1 MDLSQYAELFLAES
15 REHLS
20 ACNQLL
26 LDWERSPANLA
37 PVGGLFR
44 AVHTVKGMAAT
55 MGYARVT
62 DLAHR
67 AENLLDLVRR
77 GGRPATDDLLQLLF
91 RARDAL
97 EHAVELSVAGRE
109 DEIDVAE
116 VVADLEGAAA
126 HLGPH
131 PLAPSPRSGEG
142 ERGGEVP
149 PVAVGRLVQVTLR
162 AEAPLKGGRALL
174 VIKKAQAVGP
184 VQAVTPPESA
194 FEADEFDGRFS
205 FRIGGAAGV
214 AEIERAVRAAGEVEH
229 VTVGGEER
237 RPASG
242 ADSLPSAPETKSR
255 HIRVDLGRLDGLMD
269 LIGELVTVRGRLNE
283 LAAYARD
290 PAIDDVAIQVSRL
303 SRELQA
309 EIIQARMT
317 PVWQVFDRFP
327 RLVRDLAREL
337 GKQVAFRVEGKE
349 IELDRA
355 ILDELGDPLL
365 HLLRNAVDHGI
376 EAPAERR
383 SRGKKPEGEIVLA
396 AVRERASVVIS
407 VSDDGRGIARA
418 KILERAKRDGVVD
431 PHAEALSDDQ
441 LLRVLARPGFSTA
454 ESVTSVSGRGVGID
468 VAMTRIRALGGSIDI
483 RSQEGKG
490 TTFVLRLPVTLAIVR
505 ALIAGVGA
513 ERYALPLTY
522 VSETVELC
530 VQATTTVERRAARVL
545 REVAS
550 IGAGHA
556 ATALSQLTNRRIMIS
571 VPQINIARLE
581 EVPDLL
587 GNPQDVVAAV
597 LMHMLGDLTG
607 RTLLLFPEAVG
618 RRLCDML
625 LRRPIGTTNVFDAL
639 EQSCLKEAGNILSG
653 AYMNALSD
661 FMGMLL
667 LPSVPSLVVDL
678 SAAVLTTTYLNFG
691 HERDF
696 VFCVETEFH
705 IDSAEGL
712 RGHFLLLPDLASL
725 KAIFDAIRLT

>member
-26 LDWERSPANLA
+26 LEWERTPASPA

-62 DLAHR
+62 DVAHR
-67 AENLLDLVRR
+67 TENLLDVLRR
-77 GGRPATDDLLQLLF
+77 GSRPATDELLQLLF
-91 RARDAL
+91 RARDSL
-97 EHAVELSVAGRE
+97 EQAVELSVVGRE

-116 VVADLEGAAA
+116 ILADLDGAAA
-126 HLGPH
+126 ALTGAGGRP
-131 PLAPSPRSGEG
+131 APELQPA
-142 ERGGEVP
+142 
-149 PVAVGRLVQVTLR
+149 PVVEAPAVAGRLVQVTLR
-162 AEAPLKGGRALL
+162 SEAPLKGGRALL
-174 VIKKAQAVGP
+174 ALKKAQALGP
-184 VQAVTPPESA
+184 VRNVTPSETA
-194 FEADEFDGRFS
+194 FESDDFDGRFS
-205 FRIGGAAGV
+205 FRIETTAPV
-214 AEIERAVRAAGEVEH
+214 ADVERAVRAAGEVEH

-237 RPASG
+237 RAPAG
-242 ADSLPSAPETKSR
+242 SAAAAAAPPPGDGKSR
-255 HIRVDLGRLDGLMD
+255 HIRVDLRRLDGLMD

-283 LAAYARD
+283 LAAQRRD
-290 PAIDDVAIQVSRL
+290 PAVDDVAIQISRL
-303 SRELQA
+303 STELQA

-376 EAPAERR
+376 EAPADRR
-383 SRGKKPEGEIVLA
+383 RRGKKPEGEIVLT

-431 PHAEALSDDQ
+431 PHAEVLSDDQ

-522 VSETVELC
+522 VSETVEFG
-530 VQATTTVERRAARVL
+530 VQATTTVEGREAIVL
-545 REVAS
+545 RDRVVPLV
-550 IGAGHA
+550 H
-556 ATALSQLTNRRIMIS
+556 LRR
-571 VPQINIARLE
+571 
-581 EVPDLL
+581 LL
-587 GNPQDVVAAV
+587 GVTGDAPSRCPIIVLEMGERRSGIVVDG
-597 LMHMLGDLTG
+597 MLGQQEIVVKG
-607 RTLLLFPEAVG
+607 
-618 RRLCDML
+618 
-625 LRRPIGTTNVFDAL
+625 FDAPQGTL
-639 EQSCLKEAGNILSG
+639 PVFSG
-653 AYMNALSD
+653 ATIMGDGIPALILD
-661 FMGMLL
+661 AGGLL
-667 LPSVPSLVVDL
+667 
-678 SAAVLTTTYLNFG
+678 
-691 HERDF
+691 
-696 VFCVETEFH
+696 
-705 IDSAEGL
+705 
-712 RGHFLLLPDLASL
+712 
-725 KAIFDAIRLT
+725 

>member
-26 LDWERSPANLA
+26 LEWERSPANLA

-97 EHAVELSVAGRE
+97 
-109 DEIDVAE
+109 
-116 VVADLEGAAA
+116 
-126 HLGPH
+126 
-131 PLAPSPRSGEG
+131 
-142 ERGGEVP
+142 
-149 PVAVGRLVQVTLR
+149 
-162 AEAPLKGGRALL
+162 
-174 VIKKAQAVGP
+174 
-184 VQAVTPPESA
+184 
-194 FEADEFDGRFS
+194 
-205 FRIGGAAGV
+205 
-214 AEIERAVRAAGEVEH
+214 ERAVRAAGEVEH

-365 HLLRNAVDHGI
+365 HLLRNAVDHGV
-376 EAPAERR
+376 ESQAERR
-383 SRGKKPEGEIVLA
+383 RRGKKPEAEIVLA
-396 AVRERASVVIS
+396 AVRERASVAIS
-407 VSDDGRGIARA
+407 VSDGGRGIDR
-418 KILERAKRDGVVD
+418 KSILERAKRDGVVD
-431 PHAEALSDDQ
+431 PHAEALTDDQ

-454 ESVTSVSGRGVGID
+454 DAVTSVSGRGVGIE
-468 VAMTRIRALGGSIDI
+468 VAVTRIRALGGSIEI
-483 RSQEGKG
+483 RSEEGKG
-490 TTFVLRLPVTLAIVR
+490 TSFVMRLPVTLAIVR

-522 VSETVELC
+522 VSETVEFG
-530 VQATTTVERRAARVL
+530 VQATTTVEGREAIVL
-545 REVAS
+545 RDHVVPLV
-550 IGAGHA
+550 H
-556 ATALSQLTNRRIMIS
+556 LRR
-571 VPQINIARLE
+571 
-581 EVPDLL
+581 LL
-587 GNPQDVVAAV
+587 GV
-597 LMHMLGDLTG
+597 
-607 RTLLLFPEAVG
+607 
-618 RRLCDML
+618 
-625 LRRPIGTTNVFDAL
+625 
-639 EQSCLKEAGNILSG
+639 SG
-653 AYMNALSD
+653 
-661 FMGMLL
+661 
-667 LPSVPSLVVDL
+667 
-678 SAAVLTTTYLNFG
+678 
-691 HERDF
+691 H
-696 VFCVETEFH
+696 
-705 IDSAEGL
+705 
-712 RGHFLLLPDLASL
+712 
-725 KAIFDAIRLT
+725 

>member
-1 MDLSQYAELFLAES
+1 MDRSQYAELFLAES

-26 LDWERSPANLA
+26 LEWERSPANLA

-62 DLAHR
+62 DVAHR
-67 AENLLDLVRR
+67 AENLLDLLRR
-77 GGRPATDDLLQLLF
+77 GGRPATDELLQLLF

-97 EHAVELSVAGRE
+97 EQAVELSVVGRE

-116 VVADLEGAAA
+116 VVADLDGAAA
-126 HLGPH
+126 QLGPH
-131 PLAPSPRSGEG
+131 PLAPSPPSGEG

-149 PVAVGRLVQVTLR
+149 PVGAGRLVQVTLR

-174 VIKKAQAVGP
+174 VIKKAQAIGP
-184 VQAVTPPESA
+184 VHAVTPSESA

-205 FRIGGAAGV
+205 FRIGGTAGT
-214 AEIERAVRAAGEVEH
+214 AEIERGVRAAGDVEH

-237 RPASG
+237 RPGTG
-242 ADSLPSAPETKSR
+242 AGAAPSAAPETKSR
-255 HIRVDLGRLDGLMD
+255 HIRVDLGRLDRLMD

-283 LAAYARD
+283 LAASARD

-303 SRELQA
+303 SRELQD

-376 EAPAERR
+376 ESPAERR
-383 SRGKKPEGEIVLA
+383 RRGKQPEGEIVLA
-396 AVRERASVVIS
+396 AVRERASVAIS
-407 VSDDGRGIARA
+407 VRDDGRGIDRQ
-418 KILERAKRDGVVD
+418 KVLERARRDGVVD
-431 PHAEALSDDQ
+431 PHAEALTDDQ

-454 ESVTSVSGRGVGID
+454 EAVTSVSGRGVGID
-468 VAMTRIRALGGSIDI
+468 VAVTRIRVLGGSIEI
-483 RSQEGKG
+483 RSVEGKG
-490 TTFVLRLPVTLAIVR
+490 TTFVMRLPVTLAIVR

-522 VSETVELC
+522 VAETVEFG
-530 VQATTTVERRAARVL
+530 VQATTIVEGREAIVL
-545 REVAS
+545 RDRVVPLV
-550 IGAGHA
+550 H
-556 ATALSQLTNRRIMIS
+556 LRR
-571 VPQINIARLE
+571 
-581 EVPDLL
+581 LL
-587 GNPQDVVAAV
+587 GVSGDAPTRCPIIVLEMGERTSGVVV
-597 LMHMLGDLTG
+597 DGMLGQQEIVVKG
-607 RTLLLFPEAVG
+607 
-618 RRLCDML
+618 
-625 LRRPIGTTNVFDAL
+625 FDAPQGTL
-639 EQSCLKEAGNILSG
+639 PVFSG
-653 AYMNALSD
+653 ATIMGDGVPALILD
-661 FMGMLL
+661 AGGLL
-667 LPSVPSLVVDL
+667 
-678 SAAVLTTTYLNFG
+678 
-691 HERDF
+691 
-696 VFCVETEFH
+696 
-705 IDSAEGL
+705 
-712 RGHFLLLPDLASL
+712 
-725 KAIFDAIRLT
+725 

>member
-26 LDWERSPANLA
+26 LEWERSPTNLA

-67 AENLLDLVRR
+67 AENLLDLLRR
-77 GGRPATDDLLQLLF
+77 GGRPATDELLQLLF

-97 EHAVELSVAGRE
+97 EQAVELSVVSRE

-116 VVADLEGAAA
+116 VVADLDGAAA
-126 HLGPH
+126 QLG
-131 PLAPSPRSGEG
+131 
-142 ERGGEVP
+142 RGGEGGGEVSARPTPAPAPAPVLEP
-149 PVAVGRLVQVTLR
+149 PAAPGRLVQVTLR

-174 VIKKAQAVGP
+174 AIKKAQRVGP

-205 FRIGGAAGV
+205 FRIGGPAEP
-214 AEIERAVRAAGEVEH
+214 AEIERAVRAAGDVEH

-237 RPASG
+237 RAAPGAGAPAS
-242 ADSLPSAPETKSR
+242 AAAETKSR

-283 LAAYARD
+283 LAATARD

-337 GKQVAFRVEGKE
+337 GKQVVFRVEGKE

-376 EAPAERR
+376 EPLAERR
-383 SRGKKPEGEIVLA
+383 RRGKKAEGEIVLA
-396 AVRERASVVIS
+396 AVRERASVAIS
-407 VSDDGRGIARA
+407 VSDDGRGIDR
-418 KILERAKRDGVVD
+418 KRILERAKRDGVVD
-431 PHAEALSDDQ
+431 PHAEGLTDDQ

-454 ESVTSVSGRGVGID
+454 DAVTSVSGRGVGID
-468 VAMTRIRALGGSIDI
+468 VAVTRIRALGGSIEI
-483 RSQEGKG
+483 RSEEGKG
-490 TTFVLRLPVTLAIVR
+490 TTFVMRLPVTLAIVR

-522 VSETVELC
+522 VAETVEFG
-530 VQATTTVERRAARVL
+530 VQATTIVEGREAIVLRDRVVPLVHLRRLLGVSGDAPTRCPIIVLEMGERR
-545 REVAS
+545 S
-550 IGAGHA
+550 GI
-556 ATALSQLTNRRIMIS
+556 
-571 VPQINIARLE
+571 
-581 EVPDLL
+581 
-587 GNPQDVVAAV
+587 VVDG
-597 LMHMLGDLTG
+597 MLGQQEIVVKG
-607 RTLLLFPEAVG
+607 
-618 RRLCDML
+618 
-625 LRRPIGTTNVFDAL
+625 FDAPHGTL
-639 EQSCLKEAGNILSG
+639 PVFSG
-653 AYMNALSD
+653 ATI
-661 FMGMLL
+661 MGDGVPTLILDAGGLL
-667 LPSVPSLVVDL
+667 
-678 SAAVLTTTYLNFG
+678 
-691 HERDF
+691 
-696 VFCVETEFH
+696 
-705 IDSAEGL
+705 
-712 RGHFLLLPDLASL
+712 
-725 KAIFDAIRLT
+725 

>member
-26 LDWERSPANLA
+26 LEWERSPANLA

-62 DLAHR
+62 DIAHR
-67 AENLLDLVRR
+67 AENLLDLLRR
-77 GGRPATDDLLQLLF
+77 GGRPATDELLQLLF
-91 RARDAL
+91 RSRDAL
-97 EHAVELSVAGRE
+97 EQAVELSVVGRE

-126 HLGPH
+126 QLGRAGEAGGAIGARPT
-131 PLAPSPRSGEG
+131 PVPAPAALIETP
-142 ERGGEVP
+142 
-149 PVAVGRLVQVTLR
+149 AAAGRLVQVTLR

-174 VIKKAQAVGP
+174 VLKKAQGVGS
-184 VQAVTPPESA
+184 VHAVTPPESA

-205 FRIGGAAGV
+205 FRIGGAAGA
-214 AEIERAVRAAGEVEH
+214 AEIERVVRAAGDVEH

-237 RPASG
+237 RAAPGAGAPPPA
-242 ADSLPSAPETKSR
+242 AAETKSR

-365 HLLRNAVDHGI
+365 HLLRNAVDHGV
-376 EAPAERR
+376 EPLAERR
-383 SRGKKPEGEIVLA
+383 RRGKKAEGEIVLA
-396 AVRERASVVIS
+396 AVRERASVAIS
-407 VSDDGRGIARA
+407 VRDDGRGIDR
-418 KILERAKRDGVVD
+418 KRILERAKRDGVVD
-431 PHAEALSDDQ
+431 PHAEALTDDQ

-454 ESVTSVSGRGVGID
+454 DAVTSVSGRGVGID
-468 VAMTRIRALGGSIDI
+468 VAVTRIRALGGSIEI
-483 RSQEGKG
+483 RSEEGKG
-490 TTFVLRLPVTLAIVR
+490 TTFVMRLPVTLAIVR

-522 VSETVELC
+522 VSETVEFG
-530 VQATTTVERRAARVL
+530 VQATTIVEGREAIVLRDRVVPLVHLRRLLGVSGDAPTRCPIIVLEMGERR
-545 REVAS
+545 S
-550 IGAGHA
+550 GI
-556 ATALSQLTNRRIMIS
+556 
-571 VPQINIARLE
+571 
-581 EVPDLL
+581 
-587 GNPQDVVAAV
+587 VVDG
-597 LMHMLGDLTG
+597 MLGQQEIVVKG
-607 RTLLLFPEAVG
+607 
-618 RRLCDML
+618 
-625 LRRPIGTTNVFDAL
+625 FDAPHGTL
-639 EQSCLKEAGNILSG
+639 PVFSG
-653 AYMNALSD
+653 ATIMGDGVPALILD
-661 FMGMLL
+661 AGGLL
-667 LPSVPSLVVDL
+667 
-678 SAAVLTTTYLNFG
+678 
-691 HERDF
+691 
-696 VFCVETEFH
+696 
-705 IDSAEGL
+705 
-712 RGHFLLLPDLASL
+712 
-725 KAIFDAIRLT
+725 

>member
-26 LDWERSPANLA
+26 LEWEKSPANLA

-67 AENLLDLVRR
+67 AENLLDSLRR
-77 GGRPATDDLLQLLF
+77 GGRPANDELLQLLF

-97 EHAVELSVAGRE
+97 EQAVELSVVGRE
-109 DEIDVAE
+109 EEIDVAE
-116 VVADLEGAAA
+116 VVADLDGAAA
-126 HLGPH
+126 QLGPH
-131 PLAPSPRSGEG
+131 PLAPAPRSGEG

-162 AEAPLKGGRALL
+162 AEAALKGGRALL

-184 VQAVTPPESA
+184 VHAVTPPESA

-205 FRIGGAAGV
+205 FRIGGTTGAAD
-214 AEIERAVRAAGEVEH
+214 IERAVRGAGDVEH

-237 RPASG
+237 RALPGPGASPA
-242 ADSLPSAPETKSR
+242 APPETKSR
-255 HIRVDLGRLDGLMD
+255 HIRVDLGRLDVLMD

-283 LAAYARD
+283 LAASARD

-303 SRELQA
+303 SRELQD

-365 HLLRNAVDHGI
+365 HLLRNAVDHGV
-376 EAPAERR
+376 ESTAERR
-383 SRGKKPEGEIVLA
+383 RRGKKLEGEIVLA
-396 AVRERASVVIS
+396 AVRERASVAIS
-407 VSDDGRGIARA
+407 VSDDGRGIDR
-418 KILERAKRDGVVD
+418 KKTLERAQRDGVVD
-431 PHAEALSDDQ
+431 PHAEALTDDQ

-454 ESVTSVSGRGVGID
+454 EAVTSVSGRGVGID
-468 VAMTRIRALGGSIDI
+468 VAVTRIRAMGGSIEV
-483 RSQEGKG
+483 RSEEGKG
-490 TTFVLRLPVTLAIVR
+490 TTFVMRLPVTLAIVR
-505 ALIAGVGA
+505 ALIAGVGT

-522 VSETVELC
+522 VAETVEFG
-530 VQATTTVERRAARVL
+530 VQATTIVEGREAIVLRDRVVPLVHLRRLLGVSGDAPTRCPIIVLEMGERR
-545 REVAS
+545 S
-550 IGAGHA
+550 GI
-556 ATALSQLTNRRIMIS
+556 
-571 VPQINIARLE
+571 
-581 EVPDLL
+581 
-587 GNPQDVVAAV
+587 VVDG
-597 LMHMLGDLTG
+597 MLGQQEIVVKG
-607 RTLLLFPEAVG
+607 
-618 RRLCDML
+618 
-625 LRRPIGTTNVFDAL
+625 FDAPHGTL
-639 EQSCLKEAGNILSG
+639 PVFSG
-653 AYMNALSD
+653 ATI
-661 FMGMLL
+661 MGDGVPTLILDAGGLL
-667 LPSVPSLVVDL
+667 
-678 SAAVLTTTYLNFG
+678 
-691 HERDF
+691 
-696 VFCVETEFH
+696 
-705 IDSAEGL
+705 
-712 RGHFLLLPDLASL
+712 
-725 KAIFDAIRLT
+725 